1 MIWFSSALPWFAFWA
16 LKNPKEAFYK
26 NIDSIMWKF
35 SKNLR
40 FGALWAFAMLLASP
54 LLAQEQIHPEKRLE
68 ELGIELRPP
77 RASVNNY
84 VPAVRTGKL
93 VFTSG
98 NIPYKADGTLI
109 RGKVGGDLSLEE
121 GREAARET
129 AINLLSV
136 LKNELGDLGKVKR
149 IVKVLGMVNCTAD
162 FEQQPAVMNAFSDL
176 MVEVFGER
184 GRHARSAVGM
194 YALPFNVAVEIEMV
208 VEVEE

>member
-1 MIWFSSALPWFAFWA
+1 
-16 LKNPKEAFYK
+16 
-26 NIDSIMWKF
+26 MWKF

-84 VPAVRTGKL
+84 VPAVRTGQL

-149 IVKVLGMVNCTAD
+149 IVKVLGMVNCTAG

>member
-1 MIWFSSALPWFAFWA
+1 
-16 LKNPKEAFYK
+16 
-26 NIDSIMWKF
+26 MWKF
-35 SKNLR
+35 SKNPR
-40 FGALWAFAMLLASP
+40 FGTLLVFVMLLASP

-68 ELGIELRPP
+68 ELGIELRPA

-84 VPAVRTGKL
+84 MPAVRTGPL

-109 RGKVGGDLSLEE
+109 RGKVGGSLSLEE

-194 YALPFNVAVEIEMV
+194 YALPFNAAVEIEMV